1 MDKVILAIGGAVIK
15 TAWEELK
22 EVVRGGK
29 VEILIHNGASL
40 FHDFQRAT
48 DKILAAAGMHSYP
61 LDDLLV
67 NKELDAPAASL
78 VWKWIRGKHA
88 PDGSVT
94 RICEEMGIQV
104 LCFTA
109 LGCDFWQ
116 LFDREW
122 DEFANA
128 TRRDLAFLANRMEKG
143 QFHYLL
149 LGSAVIH
156 PEIFRTAMVLAK
168 PAIFRADVVDF
179 LDMYR
184 PRTRVARY
192 GSYYQ
197 MDFKT
202 FLRKW
207 IDESMT
213 APGFNFQERGNH

>member
-1 MDKVILAIGGAVIK
+1 MDKVILAIGGVVIK

-22 EVVRGGK
+22 EVVRSEK
-29 VEILIHNGASL
+29 VEILVHNGASL

-61 LDDLLV
+61 LDDLLI
-67 NKELDAPAASL
+67 NRELDRPAANL
-78 VWKWIRGKHA
+78 VWSWIRGAQA
-88 PDGSVT
+88 PEASVT
-94 RICEEMGIQV
+94 RICEEMKIPT

-116 LFDREW
+116 LFDRGW
-122 DEFANA
+122 DEFAQK
-128 TRRDLAFLANRMEKG
+128 TKRDLAFLANRMVGG

-156 PEIFRTAMVLAK
+156 PEIFRSAMALAK
-168 PAIFRADVVDF
+168 PGVFRADVVDF
-179 LDMYR
+179 KDMYR

-197 MDFKT
+197 TDFKT

-207 IDESMT
+207 LNEDKVM
-213 APGFNFQERGNH
+213 PGLDFQDVSNH